1 MREHPRQ
8 GLHLGWIPNDPGRR
22 PREFAATSPAE
33 PAPDPARLRAVRD
46 ARTRGVG
53 WIRMLA
59 VVGVLALILLGLV
72 ATTDAKL
79 SWFWAVAAV
88 VAIGCWF
95 PAAYLA
101 WAHRRAAAGLRRD
114 NEERAQRY
122 VAEVAEYDERKVA
135 WQLSEAERVARAPR
149 WLRVAADTGISRL
162 DVFGGTALGRRN
174 MLAGLGWSLLE
185 EHAVI
190 ILDLSQ
196 ERLCDGLL
204 ASARQAGLECH
215 DYDLPHDLRATP
227 LLAGLTGDQIA
238 NQIVEVLHADD
249 PRATAAGRATDLL
262 VLNKIQRA
270 LGADLS
276 MARLHAAIGFL
287 LGDASASGLSAAERD
302 GLRAAFGDG
311 LRREVTGTLIRLA
324 AVIEPL
330 RELGLDV
337 TPRPPARLT
346 CLSLADGPRDV
357 AADLTAALIVQWAT
371 QTIVSGASEA
381 SGASGSAGFRPAIV
395 VAGAD
400 EQDTRHLGRLTTV
413 CERFQVPLVRTFSRL
428 TEESA
433 RHLDSRN
440 TAFMRLPTRP
450 EALRA
455 AEHIGMER
463 RFLAARL
470 SRSHQVS
477 QSRTRTFSESVTH
490 STGST
495 EGGSVT
501 ATTATTRGEAL
512 TETQVPRN
520 DQHVSVNVNEQR
532 PDDGKKKQ
540 PKSSSRT
547 VQPDSPRPPNSRPG
561 DRRSSRRPAFDTAA
575 SVTRFKATTK
585 SESKSQSW
593 EKTEQT
599 SHTKSESRSR
609 TDGVSVGDEI
619 TYDLT
624 YEHKVQP
631 ETLMDLPDDQML
643 APHVAENPGDS
654 VRERRM
660 IALVIDPAVIGSDL
674 VAPVAPGEIPAYEA
688 PRPLVSAQVPD
699 YASLPGPEGRIVE

>member
-1 MREHPRQ
+1 
-8 GLHLGWIPNDPGRR
+8 
-22 PREFAATSPAE
+22 
-33 PAPDPARLRAVRD
+33 
-46 ARTRGVG
+46 
-53 WIRMLA
+53 MLA
-59 VVGVLALILLGLV
+59 VIGVFALILLGLV
-72 ATTDAKL
+72 AATDARL
-79 SWFWAVAAV
+79 SWFWGVAAV
-88 VAIGCWF
+88 VAAGCWF

-101 WAHRRAAAGLRRD
+101 WAHRRAAVGLRRD

-122 VAEVAEYDERKVA
+122 VAEVADYEERKAA
-135 WQLSEAERVARAPR
+135 WQLSEAERVAGAPR
-149 WLRVAADTGISRL
+149 WLRVAADTGIRRL
-162 DVFGGTALGRRN
+162 DVFGGTAQGRRN

-190 ILDLSQ
+190 VLDLSQ
-196 ERLCDGLL
+196 EKLGDGLL
-204 ASARQAGLECH
+204 ASARQAGLECQ
-215 DYDLPHDLRATP
+215 DYELPHDLRATP
-227 LLAGLTGDQIA
+227 LLVGLTGDQIA
-238 NQIVEVLHADD
+238 SQIVEVLHADD

-262 VLNKIQRA
+262 VLNKIQRLLSA
-270 LGADLS
+270 GVGTGASADLS
-276 MARLHAAIGFL
+276 MARLHEAIGFL
-287 LGDASASGLSAAERD
+287 LGDAPDGDAPDGGQFAGGQLTDTERAAL
-302 GLRAAFGDG
+302 GVAFGDG

-330 RELGLDV
+330 RELGMDV

-371 QTIVSGASEA
+371 QTIVSGAA
-381 SGASGSAGFRPAIV
+381 TGPATGFRPAIV

-400 EQDTRHLGRLTTV
+400 EQDTRHLGRLATV

-450 EALRA
+450 EAVRA

-463 RFLAARL
+463 RFLAASL

-477 QSRTRTFSESVTH
+477 RSRTRTSSESVTH
-490 STGST
+490 STGSS
-495 EGGSVT
+495 EGGS
-501 ATTATTRGEAL
+501 ATRTTGTTRGESL
-512 TETQVPRN
+512 TETQTPRH
-520 DQHVSVNVNEQR
+520 DQHVSVNVSDQR
-532 PDDGKKKQ
+532 PDDKS
-540 PKSSSRT
+540 KSSSRT
-547 VQPDSPRPPNSRPG
+547 SKADSPRPRDSRTAE
-561 DRRSSRRPAFDTAA
+561 RRSSRQPVFDTIKSA
-575 SVTRFKATTK
+575 TRFQAAHK

-609 TDGVSVGDEI
+609 TDGVSVGDEV

-631 ETLMDLPDDQML
+631 ETLMDLADDQML
-643 APHVAENPGDS
+643 APHIAENPENPENARDS

-660 IALVIDPAVIGSDL
+660 VALVIDPAVIGSDL
-674 VAPVAPGEIPAYEA
+674 VAPVAPGEIPAYES

-699 YASLPGPEGRIVE
+699 YASLPGPGEPGKTGG